1 MRFLCSTLLNI
12 VSIQKETMFVFI
24 DRFHSNV
31 GANRGCVLYV
41 EYMVYSTLA
50 CFLHLC
56 DVWNLHVSTSCIY
69 IYNTVWCEFL
79 GVSGT
84 IPQHTPTM

>member
-1 MRFLCSTLLNI
+1 MRLLCSTLLNI
-12 VSIQKETMFVFI
+12 VSIQKETIFVFI

-56 DVWNLHVSTSCIY
+56 DVWNLHYAHPAFIST
-69 IYNTVWCEFL
+69 TWC
-79 GVSGT
+79 GVNSLVCLAQ
-84 IPQHTPTM
+84 IP